1 MKVVLVGYMAS
12 GKTTIGKF
20 LAKSLEIDFIDLD
33 DAIALEV
40 GLSITEI
47 FKTKGELFF
56 RKTEMQ
62 VLEKLLT
69 NEQSFVLATGGGTP
83 GYGSNMDSIAKMSS
97 HSVYLKHSIPSLT
110 ERIIMEKAERPLVA
124 KRLDDELPEFI
135 GKHLFE
141 RSMFYAMAT
150 ETINCDKKSV
160 EAIANEI
167 KKALR

>member
-1 MKVVLVGYMAS
+1 
-12 GKTTIGKF
+12 
-20 LAKSLEIDFIDLD
+20 
-33 DAIALEV
+33 
-40 GLSITEI
+40 
-47 FKTKGELFF
+47 
-56 RKTEMQ
+56 MQ

-83 GYGSNMDSIAKMSS
+83 CYGSNMDSIAKMSS

-124 KRLDDELPEFI
+124 NRLDELPEFI